1 MFTDILS
8 SKDGLLGQCLLHTGE
23 SRNCNVSMLL
33 YEEVDTRNSIP
44 FSTNIESNLLISI
57 KGNLG
62 TRGFN

>member
-1 MFTDILS
+1 MSYND
-8 SKDGLLGQCLLHTGE
+8 SK
-23 SRNCNVSMLL
+23 LL

-57 KGNLG
+57 KGNFG